1 MSIHEPHRVL
11 LFAAGSPVSWAVVRR
26 RGTSRGVER
35 EDPTLPGRE
44 CPELQSGQQVRSL
57 KVGIVG
63 DDVLDR
69 HPGGEQFEQRFDRIP
84 QSANNRLTMTNRRV

>member
-1 MSIHEPHRVL
+1 MWIHEPRRVL
-11 LFAAGSPVSWAVVRR
+11 LHAARWPVSWAVVRQ

-44 CPELQSGQQVRSL
+44 CPELQSGQQVRPL

-63 DDVLDR
+63 DDVVDR
-69 HPGGEQFEQRFDRIP
+69 HPGGEQFEQSFDRIP
-84 QSANNRLTMTNRRV
+84 QSANDRLTMTNRQV